1 MKYSEYLQLRE
12 VLEQEGVSVQEFI
25 EEADDKLYEV
35 EGESLLRMGSLN
47 IGKILKYYLLY
58 WGGKGIWGMI
68 QKGIKTAVSN
78 GIEKEIKEKL
88 DKDAITIKNMLV
100 DKLKITDM
108 TKDSKKSGD
117 EVIQKLDQNSE
128 ETVKAIIKKRYPDEK
143 TFNAIAKAKRDKIIE
158 DISTKVHKHR
168 DQEIIKYMQNVLKD
182 ESDKVLKSIDQRE
195 KLTKEDKENLELYWQ
210 SKMTILKIELS
221 TVLAEKGY
229 LDEENMREY
238 YDILRDQMEIL
249 YGKNNKKEK
258 DKKEH
263 PGVNIHL

>member
-128 ETVKAIIKKRYPDEK
+128 ATVAAIIKKRHPDIENDPK
-143 TFNAIAKAKRDKIIE
+143 KDEIIK
-158 DISTKVHKHR
+158 DIREKVHKHR
-168 DQEIIKYMQNVLKD
+168 DQEIIKYMQNILKD

-195 KLTKEDKENLELYWQ
+195 KLTK
-210 SKMTILKIELS
+210 LS
-221 TVLAEKGY
+221 
-229 LDEENMREY
+229 DEFFSL
-238 YDILRDQMEIL
+238 I
-249 YGKNNKKEK
+249 
-258 DKKEH
+258 
-263 PGVNIHL
+263 V